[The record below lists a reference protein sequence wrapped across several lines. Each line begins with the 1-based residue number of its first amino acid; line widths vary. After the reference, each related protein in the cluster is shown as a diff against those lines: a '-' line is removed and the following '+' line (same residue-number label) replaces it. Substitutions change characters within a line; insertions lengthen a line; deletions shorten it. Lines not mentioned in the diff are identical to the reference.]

1 MILPHKIKRNWDFG
15 KYLVSKKASKIIK
28 VIWDKPLIT
37 IKKND
42 VLLKKSNELSNCSF
56 LKSKLIKIYDLM
68 KCESMNKIIEEK
80 LEKFSY
86 LVLKENLFSLKDLYE
101 ISECDR
107 NTYSYF
113 ARIQSFI
120 DVLENHILKECEV

>member
-1 MILPHKIKRNWDFG
+1 M
-15 KYLVSKKASKIIK
+15 
-28 VIWDKPLIT
+28 
-37 IKKND
+37 
-42 VLLKKSNELSNCSF
+42 
-56 LKSKLIKIYDLM
+56 KSKLIKIYDLM

-120 DVLENHILKECEV
+120 DILENHILKECEV